1 MVCTE
6 MCSCEAFDE
15 TCQNKDART
24 EVSVS
29 SDEDNF
35 EDFDGNDNW

>member
-15 TCQNKDART
+15 TCQNKNVRT

-29 SDEDNF
+29 TDEDNF